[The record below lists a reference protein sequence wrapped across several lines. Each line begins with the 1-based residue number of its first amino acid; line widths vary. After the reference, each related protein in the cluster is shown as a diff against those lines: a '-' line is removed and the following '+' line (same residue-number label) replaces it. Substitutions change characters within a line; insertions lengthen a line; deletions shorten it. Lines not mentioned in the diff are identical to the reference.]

1 MIKKKTILYVVYL
14 VSKEETNKLWILL
27 DEIQVKQKN
36 ETEVSFFS

>member
-1 MIKKKTILYVVYL
+1 MIKKTILYVVYL
-14 VSKEETNKLWILL
+14 VSKEETNNLWILL